1 MNESK
6 ETSKKTELAYAAGQ
20 ITEVGLYQYFSFF
33 VFTFYFFVVGLN
45 IYYIV
50 IAFIIWAFWNAF
62 NDPLIG
68 ALSDRTK
75 SKYGRRKPWIIG
87 GLIPVLFVMVFT
99 FTPPIDS
106 SQFFIF
112 IYFVIIILL
121 YETFFSMF
129 GVNWLSL
136 LPEMYE
142 DLEERAKVMQ
152 YVLGGVFISMIVAV
166 MLPAMFIPD
175 YRDPQYFGNY
185 VIAAIAMAIFFGFWG
200 FVFIKWG
207 LKEKLEYSKDAEAA
221 PSVFSS
227 FKYSFKSKSFR
238 RYAITNFF
246 AWYTLGMVVIFPAYV
261 AFAIGVADT
270 ALIGLLSVVT
280 LIAMVL
286 FGPVW
291 KKITL
296 KVGVRKAMI
305 YSLLIWG
312 FSQIPY
318 LFIED
323 YGSALIVSV
332 FSGIGLS
339 GVSYLQR
346 IIMAVICDED
356 ELNTGVRREAGFW
369 GINYFI
375 NRLSTIAVFLSIG
388 LIFTSTNWIIYGGEA
403 SVTPEMILGLRLLRS
418 IFTFVGLMIGVVFMI
433 LFPIT
438 KEVNEQ
444 IAQDARK
451 LHLEKKAKVSG

>member
-6 ETSKKTELAYAAGQ
+6 GKSKKTELAYAAGQ
-20 ITEVGLYQYFSFF
+20 ITEVGLAQYFSLF

-45 IYYIV
+45 IFYIAT
-50 IAFIIWAFWNAF
+50 AFIIWAFWNAL

-68 ALSDRTK
+68 ALSDRTQ
-75 SKYGRRKPWIIG
+75 SKHGRRKPWIIA
-87 GLIPVLFVMVFT
+87 GLIPVLFIMVFT
-99 FTPPIDS
+99 FTPPMG
-106 SQFFIF
+106 SQLIIF
-112 IYFVIIILL
+112 IYMLIIILL
-121 YETFFSMF
+121 YETFFSMY

-142 DLEERAKVMQ
+142 DLEERSRVMQ
-152 YVLGGVFISMIVAV
+152 YVLVGVFISMVVAV
-166 MLPAMFIPD
+166 MLPAVFIPD
-175 YRDPQYFGNY
+175 FNDPQYRGNY
-185 VIAAIAMAIFFGFWG
+185 VLAAIFMAIFLGFWG

-207 LKEKLEYSKDAEAA
+207 LKEKIEFSKDAEAA
-221 PSVFSS
+221 PSVLDS
-227 FKYSFKSKSFR
+227 FKFSLKNKSFR
-238 RYAITNFF
+238 IYAVANFF
-246 AWYTLGMVVIFPAYV
+246 AWYVLGMIAVFPAYV
-261 AFAIGVADT
+261 AFVIGVSDT
-270 ALIGLLSVVT
+270 ALIGLVLVVM
-280 LIAMVL
+280 LIFMAL

-305 YSLLIWG
+305 YSFLIWG

-318 LFIED
+318 LFIID
-323 YGSALIVSV
+323 YPSMLIVSV

-356 ELNTGVRREAGFW
+356 ELETGVRREAGFW

-388 LIFTSTNWIIYGGEA
+388 LVFASVDWLIYGGEA
-403 SVTPEMILGLRLLRS
+403 SVTPEMIFGLRLLRGL
-418 IFTFVGLMIGVVFMI
+418 FTFVGLMIGVVFMI

-451 LHLEKKAKVSG
+451 LHVEKKARVSG